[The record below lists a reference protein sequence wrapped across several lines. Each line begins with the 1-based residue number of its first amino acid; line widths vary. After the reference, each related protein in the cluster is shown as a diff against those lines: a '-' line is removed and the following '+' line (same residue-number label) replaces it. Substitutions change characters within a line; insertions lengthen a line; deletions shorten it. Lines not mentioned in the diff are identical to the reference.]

1 MPVRGADEA
10 ELLTMSGKERERLV
24 VIRAVGEHR
33 LRQSKAAERL
43 GLSVRQVKR
52 LVSAWR
58 RQGAKGLV
66 SKRRGR
72 ASNRRIDP
80 KRRARFVELV

>member
-1 MPVRGADEA
+1 MRARGAPEG

-33 LRQSKAAERL
+33 LRQSKAAKRW

-52 LVSAWR
+52 LVAAFR
-58 RQGAKGLV
+58 CQGAKGLV
-66 SKRRGR
+66 SKRAGEP
-72 ASNRRIDP
+72 ATD
-80 KRRARFVELV
+80 A